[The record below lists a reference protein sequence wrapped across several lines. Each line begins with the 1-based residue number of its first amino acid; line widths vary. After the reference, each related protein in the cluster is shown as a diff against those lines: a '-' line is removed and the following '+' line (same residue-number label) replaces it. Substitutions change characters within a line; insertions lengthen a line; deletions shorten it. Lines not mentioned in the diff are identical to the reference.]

1 MKANYHK
8 NTVSPDDIEL
18 DFQSSKLT
26 EDIEKTRIALDVAYA
41 GFDYVVD
48 DALIDSYIYEINA
61 LQKRYDHLIM
71 LANMSSDSAL
81 HKHSSVKAGIRHI
94 FFH

>member
-1 MKANYHK
+1 MKAQYNK
-8 NTVSPDDIEL
+8 ESLSTKECEL
-18 DFQSSKLT
+18 EFGSSKLS

-41 GFDYVVD
+41 GFDYVLD

-71 LANMSSDSAL
+71 LANMSPDPKL
-81 HKHSSVKAGIRHI
+81 RKHSSIGAGIRHI
-94 FFH
+94 FR